1 MSTAT
6 SQTRATPIQVAGR
19 AAAPVGGLW
28 DRLAHPAP
36 PAARFDPSTLTGL
49 PEAARRW
56 LAHAIA
62 PGTPMYRAVLLE
74 MEGHIRLGRWLP
86 FRAVQVHAPPD
97 GYVWAARTRLGP
109 LSITGYDRYADGVG
123 QMRWRLLGRVPVV
136 NATGPD
142 LDHSAA
148 GRVALDAC
156 FVPTALLTLPVTWRA
171 GSNADTAIAEWTV
184 GDHTLRPELHVGAD
198 GALRSVAMARWA
210 KPSGHPWGE
219 YPCGGSLHDEADFG
233 GIKLPTR
240 MRVGYFFGTAH
251 AFLSQIRT
259 FCARLRTPATA
270 EVVVPEPPR
279 TALAPGRDRARA
291 DAVGEFS
298 LGMRRPGG
306 SYATRLGHP
315 AGQRP
320 NRGSLRFVSRA
331 RAGPSPLHER
341 QAPDSTATP
350 SERPPI
356 TRKRCLTRSPRPE
369 PHANVSHGEL
379 PERPGSSRVA
389 LGCARVL
396 LERRPKAQ

>member
-1 MSTAT
+1 MSTAI

-62 PGTPMYRAVLLE
+62 PGTPLYRAVVLE

-86 FRAVQVHAPPD
+86 LRAVQVHAPPD

-123 QMRWRLLGRVPVV
+123 QMRWRLLGRVPVM

-156 FVPTALLTLPVTWRA
+156 FVPTALLTLPFTWRT

-198 GALRSVAMARWA
+198 GALRSVAMARRA
-210 KPSGHPWGE
+210 KPRGHPWGE
-219 YPCGGSLHDEADFG
+219 YPCGASLHDEADFG

-240 MRVGYFFGTAH
+240 MRVGYFFGTDEW
-251 AFLSQIRT
+251 
-259 FCARLRTPATA
+259 A
-270 EVVVPEPPR
+270 EGEFF
-279 TALAPGRDRARA
+279 RARIT
-291 DAVGEFS
+291 S
-298 LGMRRPGG
+298 
-306 SYATRLGHP
+306 ATFL
-315 AGQRP
+315 
-320 NRGSLRFVSRA
+320 
-331 RAGPSPLHER
+331 
-341 QAPDSTATP
+341 
-350 SERPPI
+350 
-356 TRKRCLTRSPRPE
+356 
-369 PHANVSHGEL
+369 
-379 PERPGSSRVA
+379 
-389 LGCARVL
+389 
-396 LERRPKAQ
+396 